1 MGAVGTELQKLRF
14 AGMVSPQAIKDN
26 TEYVGSK
33 GSTPRTV
40 DTVLNGIK
48 ANSAIVVVHVGATD
62 IAMATMKVYDSPDDS
77 TYTALVDF
85 DTDGTLPSATD
96 DNGFFAFYLDLRNA
110 DRYIQIELIPGN
122 GTAGTYAVAFAILGD
137 LAQSPDNDTERGL
150 VDAVWA

>member
-1 MGAVGTELQKLRF
+1 MGAVGTQLQTLRL
-14 AGMVSPQAIKDN
+14 AGMVAPQAIKDN
-26 TEYVGSK
+26 TEFVGSK
-33 GSTPRTV
+33 GSTPLTV

-48 ANSAIVVVHVGATD
+48 ANSAAVVVYVGATD

-96 DNGFFAFYLDLRNA
+96 DNKFFVFYIDLRNA

-122 GTAGTYAVAFAILGD
+122 GTAGTYAVAFTILGD
-137 LAQSPDNDTERGL
+137 LAQMPNSATERGIAE
-150 VDAVWA
+150 AVFA